1 MRLGKAKFIAVN
13 NEELEIENNLLYSKD
28 AVWQDMIIGMSEGKN
43 KSEQQNRNYYKEYVV
58 EDERILENVPVH
70 AIRPNCHVKIY
81 RSMSFDINAEFPE
94 VCNVAGRIL
103 RNKQENTVVG
113 IGLEYVSPLW
123 MGSGDKV
130 NLEYIL
136 YIIHYQT
143 QTHMV
148 HIYSQKHSEAMYDEL
163 VSSFC
168 DSYDPIPKSEIY
180 KVLGKLKNFE
190 IFNSGML
197 SKQQ

>member
-1 MRLGKAKFIAVN
+1 MTNISELDNIRFNK
-13 NEELEIENNLLYSKD
+13 EEISKEFYEIESKRNKIVKNLEEINSKD

-103 RNKQENTVVG
+103 RNKQENTVV
-113 IGLEYVSPLW
+113 IRC
-123 MGSGDKV
+123 M
-130 NLEYIL
+130 
-136 YIIHYQT
+136 
-143 QTHMV
+143 
-148 HIYSQKHSEAMYDEL
+148 
-163 VSSFC
+163 
-168 DSYDPIPKSEIY
+168 
-180 KVLGKLKNFE
+180 
-190 IFNSGML
+190 
-197 SKQQ
+197 